1 MEARNRQSLQVEEEE
16 MIHKVEEGKNQ
27 MEEEVAAF
35 QIVEEVAKILYCLLE
50 VGVKVH
56 SSCLEVVVGEL
67 PQ

>member
-1 MEARNRQSLQVEEEE
+1 